1 MGNIKHFW
9 SGHSFES
16 FSKQIPYLLKV
27 KSREEVEKQLSNIS
41 FFIKDLSK
49 NQVVSLVER
58 ASNEAASKGITH
70 GQYSTK
76 IDGELI
82 TVAFD
87 NGLFQTAWGSHKYKL
102 SDFGY

>member
-27 KSREEVEKQLSNIS
+27 KPREAVEKQLSNVS
-41 FFIKDLSK
+41 FFNKNLSK
-49 NQVVSLVER
+49 DQVVSQVER
-58 ASNEAASKGITH
+58 ASNEAVAKGITH
-70 GQYSTK
+70 GQYSTM